1 MNEPV
6 LTIEQLT
13 VALPAWADRPVAVD
27 DVSLQLHRNEVLCV
41 VGESGS
47 GKSVLARAVMGLLAA
62 PHVRATGGRILFG
75 AEDLLQVDAK
85 WLRSIRGSRIGM
97 VFQEPMT
104 ALNPL
109 MTIGRQIAEL
119 LETHTTLTSS
129 ERRQRVMALM
139 AEVRLP
145 DPERIYQ
152 SYPHQLSG
160 GQRQRAMIVM
170 ALLLEPAILIADE
183 PTTALDVTTQAQILA
198 LIKDLQRQRETGVL
212 FITHDFGVV
221 AEIADRVA
229 IMQRGALVEIGPV
242 ASILTAPQHPYTQ
255 RLIAAVPTLTP
266 PRRTSRADA
275 PVVLHATGVTK
286 SYLAAS
292 GVSGSRFWP
301 WFQGQRTPAKTTPPA
316 LNNADVVVR
325 QGEIVGLVG
334 ESGSGKSTLARC
346 VTRLIDAD
354 SGQIV
359 LNGSDI
365 SALSRA
371 KLRPLRKHVQMIFQ
385 DPYAS
390 LNPRQTVARQ
400 IALGPLAHG
409 VAMDAALREVTRLL
423 ALVQLEPSAAH
434 RYPHEFS
441 GGQRQRIGIAR
452 ALAMNPA
459 LLIAD
464 EPVSALDVS
473 VQERILALLL
483 DIRDQLGVAML
494 FVTHDLRVAAQIC
507 DRMLVMHQGEIVE
520 EGDTARLFAD
530 PQHAYTQSLLAAV
543 PGRGWQWHQSGKPPE
558 SSGA

>member
-1 MNEPV
+1 MSVPV
-6 LTIEQLT
+6 LTIDHLT

-27 DVSLQLHRNEVLCV
+27 DVSLCLNRNEVLCV

-47 GKSVLARAVMGLLAA
+47 GKSVLARAIMGLLPA
-62 PHVRATGGRILFG
+62 PHVRVTDGRILFG
-75 AEDLLQVDAK
+75 EEDLLSVGAAR
-85 WLRSIRGSRIGM
+85 LRSLRGSRIGM

-109 MTIGRQIAEL
+109 MTIGRQIEEL
-119 LETHTTLTSS
+119 LQTHTTLPPS
-129 ERRQRVMALM
+129 ERRKRVMALM
-139 AEVRLP
+139 TEVRLP

-183 PTTALDVTTQAQILA
+183 PTTALDVTTQAQILD
-198 LIKDLQRQRETGVL
+198 LIKSLQRQRETGVL

-229 IMQRGALVEIGPV
+229 IMQHGVLVEIGPV
-242 ASILTAPQHPYTQ
+242 AQVLTAPQHPYTQ

-266 PRRTSRADA
+266 PARTIRTDA
-275 PVVLHATGVTK
+275 PVVLQASGVTK
-286 SYLAAS
+286 TYPAAS
-292 GVSGSRFWP
+292 ASRGFW
-301 WFQGQRTPAKTTPPA
+301 QRHSRAATTPALKQ
-316 LNNADVVVR
+316 ADIVVH
-325 QGEIVGLVG
+325 QSEIVGLVG

-346 VTRLIDAD
+346 VTRLLDAD
-354 SGQIV
+354 AGQIV
-359 LNGSDI
+359 LHGTDI

-371 KLRPLRKHVQMIFQ
+371 ELRPHRKHIQMIFQ

-390 LNPRQTVARQ
+390 LNPRQTVAQQ
-400 IALGPLAHG
+400 IALGPLAQG
-409 VAMDAALREVTRLL
+409 VAMPVALKEVARLL
-423 ALVQLEPSAAH
+423 ELVQLDPSAAH
-434 RYPHEFS
+434 RYPNEFS

-452 ALAMNPA
+452 ALAMQPS

-473 VQERILALLL
+473 VQEQILALLL
-483 DIRDQLGVAML
+483 DIRNRLGVAML

-520 EGDTARLFAD
+520 TGDTAQVFAS
-530 PQHAYTQSLLAAV
+530 PQHTYTQSLLAAV
-543 PGRGWQWHQSGKPPE
+543 PGRGWRWPDKPPNAQ
-558 SSGA
+558 GT

>member
-1 MNEPV
+1 MSEPV

-47 GKSVLARAVMGLLAA
+47 GKSVLARAIMGLLAA
-62 PHVRATGGRILFG
+62 PHVRATGGRILFDG
-75 AEDLLQVDAK
+75 EDLRQVSEAR
-85 WLRSIRGSRIGM
+85 LRRIRGSRIGM

-109 MTIGRQIAEL
+109 MTIGHQIEEL
-119 LETHTTLTSS
+119 LQTHTTLTSS

-229 IMQRGALVEIGPV
+229 IMQHGVLVEIGPV
-242 ASILTAPQHPYTQ
+242 AQILTTPQHPYTQ
-255 RLIAAVPTLTP
+255 RLIAAVPALTP
-266 PRRTSRADA
+266 PCRTPRADA

-286 SYLAAS
+286 TYAAAS
-292 GVSGSRFWP
+292 GGFWP
-301 WFQGQRTPAKTTPPA
+301 GRTRTAVATPAA
-316 LNNADVVVR
+316 LKDADVMVR

-346 VTRLIDAD
+346 ITRLIDAD
-354 SGQIV
+354 AGRIV
-359 LNGSDI
+359 LNGTDI

-371 KLRPLRKHVQMIFQ
+371 SLRPYRRHIQMIFQ

-390 LNPRQTVARQ
+390 LNPRQTVAQQ

-409 VAMDAALREVTRLL
+409 VAMDAALHEVRRLL
-423 ALVQLEPSAAH
+423 ALVQLEPAAAH

-452 ALAMNPA
+452 ALAMNPT

-473 VQERILALLL
+473 VQEQILALLL
-483 DIRDQLGVAML
+483 AIRDQLGVAML
-494 FVTHDLRVAAQIC
+494 FVTHDLRVAAQLC

-520 EGDTARLFAD
+520 EGDTARVFAD

-543 PGRGWQWHQSGKPPE
+543 PGRGWQWTETQTRNLT
-558 SSGA
+558 